1 MENQTELKWYQKPT
15 GVIILLIIFFPVG
28 LYQMWK
34 NELWTKKTRW
44 IVTGVVAVMLI
55 ANSGN
60 NNSGVSNSSNS
71 SSGVSNSSNSSS
83 AGIEKKKKAYRQG
96 YSDGQTGYGLPAS
109 STASAYE
116 FYTANR
122 YNYSEEDYKV
132 YVMGY
137 NDGLYKKTKKY

>member
-71 SSGVSNSSNSSS
+71 SSGVSNSSS
-83 AGIEKKKKAYRQG
+83 AGLETSKKAYRQG

-116 FYTANR
+116 YYMARR
-122 YNYSEEDYKV
+122 YN
-132 YVMGY
+132 
-137 NDGLYKKTKKY
+137 

>member
-1 MENQTELKWYQKPT
+1 MENQTELKWYQKPK
-15 GVIILLIIFFPVG
+15 GVIFLLIFFFPVG

-44 IVTGVVAVMLI
+44 IATGVVAVMLI

-60 NNSGVSNSSNS
+60 NNSGVSNSS
-71 SSGVSNSSNSSS
+71 SNSSS
-83 AGIEKKKKAYRQG
+83 SSKGLETSKKAYRQG

-116 FYTANR
+116 FYVAKR

-137 NDGLYKKTKKY
+137 NDGLYEKTKKY